1 MSQLSTRKEE
11 LERQITDLEM
21 TLHDLKR
28 QVQEEIEVEQHDA
41 INHLEEYLEQADH
54 KYANLRELVVTVLN
68 EIRDLFHSGSDKGS
82 GSLKP

>member
-68 EIRDLFHSGSDKGS
+68 EIRDLFPSGSDKGS